1 MRAPGG
7 LRRGKLVRERRPH
20 PAYYRG
26 RRVHVAYYRKYVVL
40 RLSPLG
46 KAAGWQDRFGSRLQ
60 ANVGNMSVC
69 TFNTLDPLGTWT
81 WGGLYDYQVPYV
93 RPMWV
98 KWARKW
104 EDEAAKKAEEMYADR
119 DAD

>member
-1 MRAPGG
+1 M
-7 LRRGKLVRERRPH
+7 LH
-20 PAYYRG
+20 
-26 RRVHVAYYRKYVVL
+26 
-40 RLSPLG
+40 
-46 KAAGWQDRFGSRLQ
+46 

-69 TFNTLDPLGTWT
+69 TFNTLDPAGTWT

-104 EDEAAKKAEEMYADR
+104 EDRVESEPVAPKQEIEIVVRSKQSLQTAA
-119 DAD
+119 